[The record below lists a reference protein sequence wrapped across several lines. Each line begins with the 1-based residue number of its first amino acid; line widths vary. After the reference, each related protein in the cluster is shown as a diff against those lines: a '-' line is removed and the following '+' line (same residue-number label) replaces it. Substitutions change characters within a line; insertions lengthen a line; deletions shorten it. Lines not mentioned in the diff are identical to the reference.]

1 MDDIVITI
9 DVEWAPPEVLADVV
23 DLLDERGV
31 RATFFCTHE
40 GIDVTG
46 HERALHPNFRRSRNP
61 SALQVDPDASDFEF
75 YSAILSGCCSF
86 CPEAVGV
93 RAHSLISDSQLFEVY
108 GDAGLQYDSS
118 YMLPLAPRLEPVW
131 KGDGILEL
139 PIYYMDHW
147 DLREQ
152 ATRFRLNSLVLDQPG
167 LKIFDFHPNLIFMN
181 AASEKDYLEM
191 KPHFH
196 DPDWIRRN
204 RRAGTGTRDLFIELL
219 DDVASN
225 AGSITLRD
233 INERWRSE
241 RTRRAS
247 AAG

>member
-9 DVEWAPPEVLADVV
+9 DVEWAHPEILADVV
-23 DLLDERGV
+23 RLLDERGV

-40 GIDVTG
+40 GIDVKG

-61 SALQVDPDASDFEF
+61 SALQVDPAATDREF
-75 YSAILSGCCSF
+75 YSAVLSRCRSF
-86 CPEAVGV
+86 CPEAAGV
-93 RAHSLISDSQLFEVY
+93 RAHSLISDSELLEVY

-118 YMLPLAPRLEPVW
+118 YMLPLTPGLEPFW

-152 ATRFRLNSLVLDQPG
+152 ATRFKLESLALGEPG

-181 AASEKDYLEM
+181 SASEKDYLEM

-196 DPDWIRRN
+196 DPAWIRKN
-204 RRAGTGTRDLFIELL
+204 RRAGTGARDLFIELL

-225 AGSITLRD
+225 AGSVTLGD
-233 INERWRSE
+233 INNRWRSA
-241 RTRRAS
+241 RTRRVR
-247 AAG
+247 AG